1 MASERATADDD
12 RIALRQAKAIELRAR
27 NKTIREIAAE
37 LEISV
42 GQAHADVQ
50 AAKLAYAREA
60 EDNVIAERGLELR
73 RLERALEV
81 VESVLDG
88 TDPDGEELRLKALD
102 RLVKIQD
109 QRAKL
114 LGLYAPERKEIDAKV
129 ASVGL
134 DELDAMR
141 AAVSANECGPSSE
154 TTEKSEPS
162 S

>member
-1 MASERATADDD
+1 MTTADED
-12 RIALRQAKAIELRAR
+12 RIAARRAEAIKLRVRG
-27 NKTIREIAAE
+27 KTIREIAAE
-37 LEISV
+37 LGIGVATAHDDVRTAMTEIA
-42 GQAHADVQ
+42 Q
-50 AAKLAYAREA
+50 EA
-60 EDNVIAERGLELR
+60 EGNVLAQRGTELA
-73 RLERALEV
+73 RLERALGV
-81 VESVLDG
+81 VESVLTSAPTVDG
-88 TDPDGEELRLKALD
+88 GDELQLKALD

-141 AAVSANECGPSSE
+141 AAVSANECSPSE
-154 TTEKSEPS
+154 TTDKSEPS